1 MRLRVRKASQ
11 QRSATPSARTAKT
24 KRKHSEVEHAL
35 SPEDA
40 KMQKRDTGIFST
52 IKRFIRGNA
61 VKVEQCT
68 PPKRSRVDCD
78 SDSNLITS
86 TPTGGN
92 LPSRANPRTRRKG
105 PVNGDTMT
113 GQSKPVKPNGKLEVQ
128 TETPSSPPRTTLL
141 GTIFSPVFSF
151 FSPANKNATAGSDS
165 PGQAVEAEEIVKQLD
180 MEQLEETPTSTT
192 TDGRDL
198 TFDPALNPRPLPH
211 VDTSVEEGEIVTEAD
226 MPPLTAVG
234 SNSSYPDVPPSP
246 PAEGTYEEDWEVF
259 DPYFFIKHVPPL
271 TEEQLT
277 RKPALPLK
285 TRSTPEFSLVLDLD
299 ETLVHCSLN
308 ELEDAALTF
317 PVLFQDVIYQV
328 YVRLRPFFR
337 EFLERMSQIYEII
350 LFTASKKVYADKLLN
365 ILDPKKQLVRHRLFR
380 EHCVCVQG
388 NYIKDLNILG
398 RDLSKT
404 VIIDNSPQAF
414 AYQLSNGIPIESW
427 FVDKNDNEL
436 LKLVPFLEKL
446 VELASFQRSNSH
458 DKVRKIV
465 AEEGRA
471 ARNLIAWSVP
481 VESKEEEAKTKNHG
495 NSNARAQRINSGLH
509 RNKKQNSVL
518 DCKNAPGS
526 ILDKGPE
533 KSPTKTRQP
542 RKVDLR
548 ARYWAFLFDNLR
560 RAVDEIYVTCESDQS
575 VVECKEVLMMLDN
588 YVRDFKA
595 LIDWIQLQEKLE
607 KTDAQNRGPPP
618 TLAVARLS
626 HTGPSWA
633 DRVKCSQSLPV
644 PSPSVNVPAEKPA
657 KKDAEGWETVQRGRS
672 MRPRSNTMVAKV
684 SPVLA
689 HVSPKDDSDKENQRI
704 QPSPQ
709 EKSQE
714 VREQEQPAPQEQSQE
729 TEKTPVIEAQCPE
742 LDSDPGPPPIT
753 ISQPEEPGTGQAKV
767 EQGMEGSVWKV
778 AAPSAKAGYWAS
790 QGRAG
795 DGGVGVEGRST
806 VGKSGGSRL
815 RSPGS
820 DDAGVHAGPHRTFH
834 QQGGIVYGK
843 GPQSMAEVL
852 AKKEELADRLEKAN
866 EEAIASAIAEEEQLT
881 REIQAENNELET
893 DNESDFSASIGSGS
907 CGLNLDWS
915 EMLADYDGNDAN
927 SICIA
932 NYVKVSRE
940 PWRQSTSWGDMVEEE
955 PSRPPGHGIH
965 MHEKLSSPS
974 RKRTIAESKK
984 KHEEKQLK
992 AQQLRDKLREEKTH
1006 KLQKLLERVNEIA
1019 FINTLEAQ
1027 NKRHDVLAKL
1037 NEYEQRL
1044 NELQEERQR
1053 RQEEKQARDEA
1064 VQERKRAL
1072 EAERQARVEELLMKR
1087 REQEARIEQQ
1097 RQEKERAREDAAR
1110 ERARDR
1116 EERLAALSAAQ
1127 QEAMEEL
1134 QKKIQMKHDESS
1146 RRHMEQI
1153 EQRKEKAAELSSGRH
1168 ANTDYAP
1175 KLTPYER
1182 KKQCSLCNVVITS
1195 EVHLFSHIKG
1205 KRHQQAVRDSSSIQG
1220 RELSDEEVEHLS
1232 LKKYIVDIVTDSSV
1246 PSDNAKEG
1254 EERQKARKK
1263 AKKLRARMNSRA
1275 KEYETCMEAKTQT
1288 PDSPYKAKLQRLVK
1302 DLVKQQQGQDSGQWA
1317 SNKVSGLDRT
1327 LGEISRILEKQAL
1340 YSLEVSLNDSF
1351 YQEHEYISCVLSPR
1365 PPTQTRSGDFH
1376 RDLALKNSR
1385 RLCFYLAVIWWPV
1398 LEPAVRNSR
1407 RESRICS
1414 GRGMPRAHGDDL
1426 AHVGLPGVTAKPAQ
1440 FAFRSLCAAV
1450 NTYYLSCVRCHN
1462 NCSYVLYS
1470 NKITFL
1476 MDILLHQ
1483 LTLFVPDEDKSIFGR
1498 SVNKQIF
1505 EGLTTGLLQT
1515 IATVLGQLHP
1525 PNLDGD
1531 APRICSPDA
1540 KSRPVASENFNTRAQ
1555 DLISYV
1561 VNMGLIDKLYGC
1573 FLSIQG
1579 PIDESPKMAAFL
1591 EQATAFLH
1599 GMCKLCFAVTGRSLS
1614 VFDNKRQDPTGLTAL
1629 LQSTDLVGVLHMLYC
1644 ILLHSAPPDALS
1656 AGPVGPQEPYSPSV
1670 IQVALQGLRFLNT
1683 FALLDLSAFQG
1694 VLGAEGLSLAFRH
1707 IVSSLLWYCSQH
1719 SSEELLHELIICI
1732 GYFTVNHPDNQ
1743 WLRTSYRPSILL
1755 SPFVSPLPS
1764 YQVFI
1769 KEQTPGPQVIV
1780 QSGRQPSVLQ
1790 KLCQLPFQYF
1800 SHPRLI
1806 KVLFP
1811 SLICACYNNL
1821 QNKVIL
1827 QQEMSCVLL
1836 ATFIQDCA
1844 TNENQSDSK
1853 ASHPEKG
1860 LAPLDY
1866 CELSNR
1872 FPRDQWDAALQFFLK
1887 KQEE

>member
-1 MRLRVRKASQ
+1 IYTWVFFCLQ
-11 QRSATPSARTAKT
+11 Q
-24 KRKHSEVEHAL
+24 
-35 SPEDA
+35 
-40 KMQKRDTGIFST
+40 
-52 IKRFIRGNA
+52 
-61 VKVEQCT
+61 
-68 PPKRSRVDCD
+68 
-78 SDSNLITS
+78 
-86 TPTGGN
+86 
-92 LPSRANPRTRRKG
+92 
-105 PVNGDTMT
+105 
-113 GQSKPVKPNGKLEVQ
+113 
-128 TETPSSPPRTTLL
+128 
-141 GTIFSPVFSF
+141 
-151 FSPANKNATAGSDS
+151 
-165 PGQAVEAEEIVKQLD
+165 
-180 MEQLEETPTSTT
+180 
-192 TDGRDL
+192 
-198 TFDPALNPRPLPH
+198 
-211 VDTSVEEGEIVTEAD
+211 
-226 MPPLTAVG
+226 
-234 SNSSYPDVPPSP
+234 
-246 PAEGTYEEDWEVF
+246 
-259 DPYFFIKHVPPL
+259 
-271 TEEQLT
+271 
-277 RKPALPLK
+277 
-285 TRSTPEFSLVLDLD
+285 
-299 ETLVHCSLN
+299 
-308 ELEDAALTF
+308 
-317 PVLFQDVIYQV
+317 
-328 YVRLRPFFR
+328 
-337 EFLERMSQIYEII
+337 
-350 LFTASKKVYADKLLN
+350 
-365 ILDPKKQLVRHRLFR
+365 
-380 EHCVCVQG
+380 
-388 NYIKDLNILG
+388 
-398 RDLSKT
+398 
-404 VIIDNSPQAF
+404 
-414 AYQLSNGIPIESW
+414 
-427 FVDKNDNEL
+427 
-436 LKLVPFLEKL
+436 
-446 VELASFQRSNSH
+446 ASFQRSNSH

-481 VESKEEEAKTKNHG
+481 VETKSKNHG
-495 NSNARAQRINSGLH
+495 NSNARPQRINSGLH
-509 RNKKQNSVL
+509 RNKKQNSAL
-518 DCKNAPGS
+518 DCKSAPGS

-575 VVECKEVLMMLDN
+575 VVECREVLMMLDN

-607 KTDAQNRGPPP
+607 KTDAQNRPTSLAWEVRKMSPGRHVMSSPSSDRIVPSPGVRRALNFGGPPP

-644 PSPSVNVPAEKPA
+644 PT
-657 KKDAEGWETVQRGRS
+657 KKDAEGWETVHRGRS

-689 HVSPKDDSDKENQRI
+689 HVSPKDDSDKENQHI

-714 VREQEQPAPQEQSQE
+714 VRDFSAPSEDTPPTTSDPTPPPTSPPSQ
-729 TEKTPVIEAQCPE
+729 AQCSV
-742 LDSDPGPPPIT
+742 LDSDPGPPPVT
-753 ISQPEEPGTGQAKV
+753 LSQPEEQGTGQAKV
-767 EQGMEGSVWKV
+767 EQGMEGSEWKV
-778 AAPSAKAGYWAS
+778 A
-790 QGRAG
+790 
-795 DGGVGVEGRST
+795 
-806 VGKSGGSRL
+806 
-815 RSPGS
+815 
-820 DDAGVHAGPHRTFH
+820 
-834 QQGGIVYGK
+834 
-843 GPQSMAEVL
+843 PQSMAEVL

-907 CGLNLDWS
+907 CGLSLDWS
-915 EMLADYDGNDAN
+915 EMLADYDA
-927 SICIA
+927 
-932 NYVKVSRE
+932 RE
-940 PWRQSTSWGDMVEEE
+940 PWRQSTSWGDIVEEE
-955 PSRPPGHGIH
+955 PARPPGHGIH

-992 AQQLRDKLREEKTH
+992 AQQLRDKLRDEKTH
-1006 KLQKLLERVNEIA
+1006 KLQKLLEREKEVRKWKEELLDQRRKMMEEKLLHAEFKREIQLQAIVKKAQEEEAKVNEIA

-1072 EAERQARVEELLMKR
+1072 EAERQARVEELLIKR

-1146 RRHMEQI
+1146 RRHMEQM

-1232 LKKYIVDIVTDSSV
+1232 QKKYIVDIVTDSSV
-1246 PSDNAKEG
+1246 PSDSAKEG

-1288 PDSPYKAKLQRLVK
+1288 SDSPYKAKLQRLVK

-1327 LGEISRILEKQAL
+1327 LGEISRILEKQNNADQEAFQVGGGLSAL
-1340 YSLEVSLNDSF
+1340 EQILQV
-1351 YQEHEYISCVLSPR
+1351 
-1365 PPTQTRSGDFH
+1365 
-1376 RDLALKNSR
+1376 
-1385 RLCFYLAVIWWPV
+1385 
-1398 LEPAVRNSR
+1398 
-1407 RESRICS
+1407 
-1414 GRGMPRAHGDDL
+1414 
-1426 AHVGLPGVTAKPAQ
+1426 VTAASSPTAVPRIPHK
-1440 FAFRSLCAAV
+1440 SLCTAV
-1450 NTYYLSCVRCHN
+1450 NTYYLSCIHCHN

-1476 MDILLHQ
+1476 MDLLLHQ

-1498 SVNKQIF
+1498 SVNKQVF
-1505 EGLTTGLLQT
+1505 DGLTTGLLQT
-1515 IATVLGQLHP
+1515 VATALGQLHS

-1531 APRICSPDA
+1531 APRICSPDT
-1540 KSRPVASENFNTRAQ
+1540 KSRPAASENFNTRAQ

-1573 FLSIQG
+1573 FLSVQG
-1579 PIDESPKMAAFL
+1579 PIDESPKMAAYL

-1614 VFDNKRQDPTGLTAL
+1614 IFDNKRQDPTGLTAL

-1644 ILLHSAPPDALS
+1644 ILLHSALPDSLS
-1656 AGPVGPQEPYSPSV
+1656 AQEPYSPAV

-1683 FALLDLSAFQG
+1683 FALLDLSAFQC

-1743 WLRTSYRPSILL
+1743 
-1755 SPFVSPLPS
+1755 
-1764 YQVFI
+1764 
-1769 KEQTPGPQVIV
+1769 VIV

-1821 QNKVIL
+1821 ENKVIL

-1836 ATFIQDCA
+1836 ATFIQVNRSAFTPSFTC
-1844 TNENQSDSK
+1844 NSDFK
-1853 ASHPEKG
+1853 H
-1860 LAPLDY
+1860 
-1866 CELSNR
+1866 
-1872 FPRDQWDAALQFFLK
+1872 LQNK
-1887 KQEE
+1887 SWEQMN

>member
-1 MRLRVRKASQ
+1 MSKDGRYEARRRGGGQQHRLGLRLA
-11 QRSATPSARTAKT
+11 
-24 KRKHSEVEHAL
+24 
-35 SPEDA
+35 
-40 KMQKRDTGIFST
+40 
-52 IKRFIRGNA
+52 
-61 VKVEQCT
+61 
-68 PPKRSRVDCD
+68 
-78 SDSNLITS
+78 
-86 TPTGGN
+86 
-92 LPSRANPRTRRKG
+92 
-105 PVNGDTMT
+105 
-113 GQSKPVKPNGKLEVQ
+113 QSG
-128 TETPSSPPRTTLL
+128 
-141 GTIFSPVFSF
+141 
-151 FSPANKNATAGSDS
+151 
-165 PGQAVEAEEIVKQLD
+165 
-180 MEQLEETPTSTT
+180 
-192 TDGRDL
+192 DGRDRS
-198 TFDPALNPRPLPH
+198 A
-211 VDTSVEEGEIVTEAD
+211 
-226 MPPLTAVG
+226 
-234 SNSSYPDVPPSP
+234 SNSSGSSHGGGKGKNTP
-246 PAEGTYEEDWEVF
+246 
-259 DPYFFIKHVPPL
+259 INI
-271 TEEQLT
+271 
-277 RKPALPLK
+277 ALK
-285 TRSTPEFSLVLDLD
+285 
-299 ETLVHCSLN
+299 
-308 ELEDAALTF
+308 
-317 PVLFQDVIYQV
+317 
-328 YVRLRPFFR
+328 
-337 EFLERMSQIYEII
+337 
-350 LFTASKKVYADKLLN
+350 
-365 ILDPKKQLVRHRLFR
+365 
-380 EHCVCVQG
+380 
-388 NYIKDLNILG
+388 
-398 RDLSKT
+398 
-404 VIIDNSPQAF
+404 
-414 AYQLSNGIPIESW
+414 
-427 FVDKNDNEL
+427 
-436 LKLVPFLEKL
+436 
-446 VELASFQRSNSH
+446 ASFQRSNSH

-481 VESKEEEAKTKNHG
+481 VESKEEEAKSKIHG
-495 NSNARAQRINSGLH
+495 NSNARPQRINSGVH
-509 RNKKQNSVL
+509 RNKKQNSTL
-518 DCKNAPGS
+518 DCKSTPGS

-575 VVECKEVLMMLDN
+575 VVECREVLMMLDN

-607 KTDAQNRGPPP
+607 KTDAQNRPTSLTWEVRKMSPGRHVMSSPSSDRIVPSPGVRRALNFGGPPP

-644 PSPSVNVPAEKPA
+644 VSPSVNIPAEKPA
-657 KKDAEGWETVQRGRS
+657 KKDAEGWETVHRGRS

-689 HVSPKDDSDKENQRI
+689 HVSPKDDSDKENQNI

-714 VREQEQPAPQEQSQE
+714 VKEQEQPIPQEQSQE
-729 TEKTPVIEAQCPE
+729 VEKTSVIE
-742 LDSDPGPPPIT
+742 
-753 ISQPEEPGTGQAKV
+753 
-767 EQGMEGSVWKV
+767 
-778 AAPSAKAGYWAS
+778 
-790 QGRAG
+790 
-795 DGGVGVEGRST
+795 
-806 VGKSGGSRL
+806 
-815 RSPGS
+815 
-820 DDAGVHAGPHRTFH
+820 
-834 QQGGIVYGK
+834 
-843 GPQSMAEVL
+843 PQSMAEVL

-907 CGLNLDWS
+907 CGLSLDWS
-915 EMLADYDGNDAN
+915 EMLADYDA
-927 SICIA
+927 
-932 NYVKVSRE
+932 RE
-940 PWRQSTSWGDMVEEE
+940 PWRQSTSWGDIVEEE
-955 PSRPPGHGIH
+955 PARPPGHGIH

-1006 KLQKLLERVNEIA
+1006 KLQKLLEREKEVRKWKEELLDQRRKMMDEKLLHAEFKREIQLQAIVKKAQEEEAKVNEIA

-1072 EAERQARVEELLMKR
+1072 EAERQARVEELLIKR

-1146 RRHMEQI
+1146 RRHMEQM

-1205 KRHQQAVRDSSSIQG
+1205 KGHQQAVRDSSSIQG

-1232 LKKYIVDIVTDSSV
+1232 QKKYIVDIVTDSSV
-1246 PSDNAKEG
+1246 PSDSAKEG

-1288 PDSPYKAKLQRLVK
+1288 LDSPYKAKLQRLVK

-1327 LGEISRILEKQAL
+1327 LGEISRILEKQNNADQEAFQVGGGLSAL
-1340 YSLEVSLNDSF
+1340 EQILQV
-1351 YQEHEYISCVLSPR
+1351 
-1365 PPTQTRSGDFH
+1365 
-1376 RDLALKNSR
+1376 
-1385 RLCFYLAVIWWPV
+1385 
-1398 LEPAVRNSR
+1398 
-1407 RESRICS
+1407 
-1414 GRGMPRAHGDDL
+1414 
-1426 AHVGLPGVTAKPAQ
+1426 VTAASSPTAVPRIPHK
-1440 FAFRSLCAAV
+1440 SLCTAV
-1450 NTYYLSCVRCHN
+1450 NTYYLSCVHCHN

-1476 MDILLHQ
+1476 MDLLLHQ

-1498 SVNKQIF
+1498 SVNKQVF

-1515 IATVLGQLHP
+1515 VATALGQLYP
-1525 PNLDGD
+1525 PNLDGE
-1531 APRICSPDA
+1531 APRISTPDT

-1573 FLSIQG
+1573 FLSVQG
-1579 PIDESPKMAAFL
+1579 PIDESPKMASFL

-1614 VFDNKRQDPTGLTAL
+1614 IFDNKLQDSTGLTAL

-1644 ILLHSAPPDALS
+1644 ILLHSALPDSLS
-1656 AGPVGPQEPYSPSV
+1656 TGPVGPEQPYSPAV

-1683 FALLDLSAFQG
+1683 FALLDLSAFQC

-1719 SSEELLHELIICI
+1719 SAEELLHELIICI
-1732 GYFTVNHPDNQ
+1732 GYFTVNHPDN
-1743 WLRTSYRPSILL
+1743 
-1755 SPFVSPLPS
+1755 
-1764 YQVFI
+1764 
-1769 KEQTPGPQVIV
+1769 QVIV

-1844 TNENQSDSK
+1844 TNENKSDCK

-1860 LAPLDY
+1860 WAPLDY

>member
-1 MRLRVRKASQ
+1 MLN
-11 QRSATPSARTAKT
+11 
-24 KRKHSEVEHAL
+24 
-35 SPEDA
+35 
-40 KMQKRDTGIFST
+40 FS
-52 IKRFIRGNA
+52 K
-61 VKVEQCT
+61 
-68 PPKRSRVDCD
+68 S
-78 SDSNLITS
+78 
-86 TPTGGN
+86 
-92 LPSRANPRTRRKG
+92 
-105 PVNGDTMT
+105 
-113 GQSKPVKPNGKLEVQ
+113 
-128 TETPSSPPRTTLL
+128 
-141 GTIFSPVFSF
+141 
-151 FSPANKNATAGSDS
+151 
-165 PGQAVEAEEIVKQLD
+165 
-180 MEQLEETPTSTT
+180 
-192 TDGRDL
+192 
-198 TFDPALNPRPLPH
+198 
-211 VDTSVEEGEIVTEAD
+211 
-226 MPPLTAVG
+226 
-234 SNSSYPDVPPSP
+234 
-246 PAEGTYEEDWEVF
+246 
-259 DPYFFIKHVPPL
+259 
-271 TEEQLT
+271 
-277 RKPALPLK
+277 
-285 TRSTPEFSLVLDLD
+285 
-299 ETLVHCSLN
+299 
-308 ELEDAALTF
+308 
-317 PVLFQDVIYQV
+317 
-328 YVRLRPFFR
+328 
-337 EFLERMSQIYEII
+337 
-350 LFTASKKVYADKLLN
+350 
-365 ILDPKKQLVRHRLFR
+365 
-380 EHCVCVQG
+380 
-388 NYIKDLNILG
+388 
-398 RDLSKT
+398 
-404 VIIDNSPQAF
+404 
-414 AYQLSNGIPIESW
+414 
-427 FVDKNDNEL
+427 
-436 LKLVPFLEKL
+436 
-446 VELASFQRSNSH
+446 ASFQRSNSH

-481 VESKEEEAKTKNHG
+481 VESKEEEVNGKWSSFAQINVSRSFETCNHI
-495 NSNARAQRINSGLH
+495 S
-509 RNKKQNSVL
+509 
-518 DCKNAPGS
+518 
-526 ILDKGPE
+526 
-533 KSPTKTRQP
+533 
-542 RKVDLR
+542 
-548 ARYWAFLFDNLR
+548 RYWAFLFDNLR

-575 VVECKEVLMMLDN
+575 VVECREVLMMLDN

-607 KTDAQNRGPPP
+607 NTDAQNRPTSLAWEVRKMSPGRHVMSSPSSDRIVPSPGVRRALNFGGPTP

-644 PSPSVNVPAEKPA
+644 ST
-657 KKDAEGWETVQRGRS
+657 KKDAEGWETVHRGRS

-689 HVSPKDDSDKENQRI
+689 HVSPKDDSDKENQHI

-714 VREQEQPAPQEQSQE
+714 VRDIIGPSKDTPPHTSDPTPPPTSPPSQ
-729 TEKTPVIEAQCPE
+729 AQCPE
-742 LDSDPGPPPIT
+742 LDSDPGPPPVT
-753 ISQPEEPGTGQAKV
+753 LSQPEEPGTGQAKV
-767 EQGMEGSVWKV
+767 EQGMEGSAWKV
-778 AAPSAKAGYWAS
+778 VAPSAKAEAAVYVTLAAMTLES
-790 QGRAG
+790 ML
-795 DGGVGVEGRST
+795 DPTELST
-806 VGKSGGSRL
+806 VS
-815 RSPGS
+815 
-820 DDAGVHAGPHRTFH
+820 
-834 QQGGIVYGK
+834 
-843 GPQSMAEVL
+843 PQSMAEVL

-915 EMLADYDGNDAN
+915 EMLADYDA
-927 SICIA
+927 
-932 NYVKVSRE
+932 RE
-940 PWRQSTSWGDMVEEE
+940 PCRQSTSWGDIVEEE
-955 PSRPPGHGIH
+955 PARPPGHGIH

-1006 KLQKLLERVNEIA
+1006 KLQKLLEREKEVRKWKEELLDQRRRMMEEKLLHAEFKRELQLQAIVKKAQEEEAKVNEIA

-1064 VQERKRAL
+1064 VQERKRVL

-1146 RRHMEQI
+1146 RRHMEQM

-1232 LKKYIVDIVTDSSV
+1232 LKKYIIDIMTDSSV
-1246 PSDNAKEG
+1246 PSDSAKEG

-1327 LGEISRILEKQAL
+1327 LGEISRILEKQNNADQVAFQVGGGLSAL
-1340 YSLEVSLNDSF
+1340 EQILQV
-1351 YQEHEYISCVLSPR
+1351 
-1365 PPTQTRSGDFH
+1365 
-1376 RDLALKNSR
+1376 
-1385 RLCFYLAVIWWPV
+1385 
-1398 LEPAVRNSR
+1398 
-1407 RESRICS
+1407 
-1414 GRGMPRAHGDDL
+1414 
-1426 AHVGLPGVTAKPAQ
+1426 VTAASSPTAVPRIPLK
-1440 FAFRSLCAAV
+1440 SLCTAV
-1450 NTYYLSCVRCHN
+1450 NTYYLSCVHCHN

-1476 MDILLHQ
+1476 MDLLLHQ
-1483 LTLFVPDEDKSIFGR
+1483 LTLFVPDEDSSIFGR
-1498 SVNKQIF
+1498 SVNKQVF
-1505 EGLTTGLLQT
+1505 EGFPTGLLQT
-1515 IATVLGQLHP
+1515 VATVLEQLHP

-1531 APRICSPDA
+1531 APRICTPDA
-1540 KSRPVASENFNTRAQ
+1540 KSRPVASENFNTRTQ

-1573 FLSIQG
+1573 FLSVQG
-1579 PIDESPKMAAFL
+1579 PIDESPKMAAYL

-1599 GMCKLCFAVTGRSLS
+1599 GMCKLCFAVTGRSLG

-1644 ILLHSAPPDALS
+1644 TLLHSALPDSLS
-1656 AGPVGPQEPYSPSV
+1656 AGPVGPQEPYSPAV

-1683 FALLDLSAFQG
+1683 FALLDLSAFQ
-1694 VLGAEGLSLAFRH
+1694 VFISVVAPVFISLSFSHTTVTLASLVMCVCALSL
-1707 IVSSLLWYCSQH
+1707 C
-1719 SSEELLHELIICI
+1719 
-1732 GYFTVNHPDNQ
+1732 
-1743 WLRTSYRPSILL
+1743 
-1755 SPFVSPLPS
+1755 
-1764 YQVFI
+1764 VF
-1769 KEQTPGPQVIV
+1769 QVIV

-1821 QNKVIL
+1821 ENKVIL

-1836 ATFIQDCA
+1836 ATFIQV
-1844 TNENQSDSK
+1844 
-1853 ASHPEKG
+1853 
-1860 LAPLDY
+1860 
-1866 CELSNR
+1866 NR
-1872 FPRDQWDAALQFFLK
+1872 SAFTPSLRCIIGNTFPNKSRNAWD
-1887 KQEE
+1887 

>member
-1 MRLRVRKASQ
+1 MSKDGRYEGRRRGGAQQHRLGL
-11 QRSATPSARTAKT
+11 RSAQSRDARDRSA
-24 KRKHSEVEHAL
+24 
-35 SPEDA
+35 
-40 KMQKRDTGIFST
+40 
-52 IKRFIRGNA
+52 
-61 VKVEQCT
+61 
-68 PPKRSRVDCD
+68 
-78 SDSNLITS
+78 
-86 TPTGGN
+86 
-92 LPSRANPRTRRKG
+92 
-105 PVNGDTMT
+105 
-113 GQSKPVKPNGKLEVQ
+113 
-128 TETPSSPPRTTLL
+128 
-141 GTIFSPVFSF
+141 
-151 FSPANKNATAGSDS
+151 
-165 PGQAVEAEEIVKQLD
+165 
-180 MEQLEETPTSTT
+180 
-192 TDGRDL
+192 
-198 TFDPALNPRPLPH
+198 
-211 VDTSVEEGEIVTEAD
+211 
-226 MPPLTAVG
+226 
-234 SNSSYPDVPPSP
+234 SNSSGSSHGGGKSRNTPINIV
-246 PAEGTYEEDWEVF
+246 
-259 DPYFFIKHVPPL
+259 
-271 TEEQLT
+271 
-277 RKPALPLK
+277 LK
-285 TRSTPEFSLVLDLD
+285 
-299 ETLVHCSLN
+299 
-308 ELEDAALTF
+308 
-317 PVLFQDVIYQV
+317 
-328 YVRLRPFFR
+328 
-337 EFLERMSQIYEII
+337 
-350 LFTASKKVYADKLLN
+350 
-365 ILDPKKQLVRHRLFR
+365 
-380 EHCVCVQG
+380 
-388 NYIKDLNILG
+388 
-398 RDLSKT
+398 
-404 VIIDNSPQAF
+404 
-414 AYQLSNGIPIESW
+414 
-427 FVDKNDNEL
+427 
-436 LKLVPFLEKL
+436 
-446 VELASFQRSNSH
+446 ASFQRSNSH

-481 VESKEEEAKTKNHG
+481 VESKEEEAKSKNHING
-495 NSNARAQRINSGLH
+495 NARAQRINSGLH

-518 DCKNAPGS
+518 DCKNPPVS

-575 VVECKEVLMMLDN
+575 VVECREVLMMLDN

-607 KTDAQNRGPPP
+607 NTDAQNRPTSLAWEVRKMSPGRHVMSSPSSDRIVPSPGVRRALNFGGPPP

-644 PSPSVNVPAEKPA
+644 SSPSVNIPAEKPA
-657 KKDAEGWETVQRGRS
+657 KKDAEGWETVHRGRS

-689 HVSPKDDSDKENQRI
+689 HVSPKDDSDKENQHI

-714 VREQEQPAPQEQSQE
+714 VREQEQPVPQEHSQE
-729 TEKTPVIEAQCPE
+729 TEKTSVIEPPAENIEEPGQSIIGPSKDTPPHTSDPTPPPTSPPSQAQCPE
-742 LDSDPGPPPIT
+742 LDSDPGPPPVT
-753 ISQPEEPGTGQAKV
+753 LSQPEEPGTGQAKV
-767 EQGMEGSVWKV
+767 EQGMEGSAWKV
-778 AAPSAKAGYWAS
+778 VAPSAKAEAAVYVTLAAMTLES
-790 QGRAG
+790 ML
-795 DGGVGVEGRST
+795 DPTELST
-806 VGKSGGSRL
+806 
-815 RSPGS
+815 
-820 DDAGVHAGPHRTFH
+820 
-834 QQGGIVYGK
+834 
-843 GPQSMAEVL
+843 PQSMAEVL

-915 EMLADYDGNDAN
+915 EMLADYDA
-927 SICIA
+927 
-932 NYVKVSRE
+932 RE
-940 PWRQSTSWGDMVEEE
+940 PCRQSTSWGDIVEEE
-955 PSRPPGHGIH
+955 PARPPGHGIH

-1006 KLQKLLERVNEIA
+1006 KLQKLLEREKEVRKWKEELLDQRRRMMEEKLLHAEFKRELQLQAIVKKAQEEEAKVNEIA

-1146 RRHMEQI
+1146 RRHMEQM

-1195 EVHLFSHIKG
+1195 EVHLFSHVKG

-1232 LKKYIVDIVTDSSV
+1232 LKKYIIDIMTDSSV
-1246 PSDNAKEG
+1246 PSDSAKEG

-1327 LGEISRILEKQAL
+1327 LGEISRILEKQNNADQVAFQVGGGLSAL
-1340 YSLEVSLNDSF
+1340 EQILQV
-1351 YQEHEYISCVLSPR
+1351 
-1365 PPTQTRSGDFH
+1365 
-1376 RDLALKNSR
+1376 
-1385 RLCFYLAVIWWPV
+1385 
-1398 LEPAVRNSR
+1398 
-1407 RESRICS
+1407 
-1414 GRGMPRAHGDDL
+1414 
-1426 AHVGLPGVTAKPAQ
+1426 VTAASSPTAVPRIPLK
-1440 FAFRSLCAAV
+1440 SLCTAV
-1450 NTYYLSCVRCHN
+1450 NTYYLSCVHCHN

-1476 MDILLHQ
+1476 MDLLLHQ
-1483 LTLFVPDEDKSIFGR
+1483 LTLFVPDEDSSIFGR
-1498 SVNKQIF
+1498 SVNKQVF
-1505 EGLTTGLLQT
+1505 EGFPTGLLQT
-1515 IATVLGQLHP
+1515 VATVLEQLHP

-1531 APRICSPDA
+1531 APHICTPDA
-1540 KSRPVASENFNTRAQ
+1540 KSRPVASETFNTRTQ

-1599 GMCKLCFAVTGRSLS
+1599 GMCKLCFAVTGRSLG

-1644 ILLHSAPPDALS
+1644 TLLHSALPDSLS
-1656 AGPVGPQEPYSPSV
+1656 AGPVGPQEPYSPAV

-1683 FALLDLSAFQG
+1683 FALLDLSAFQC
-1694 VLGAEGLSLAFRH
+1694 VLGAEGMSLAFRH

-1719 SSEELLHELIICI
+1719 SAEELLHELIICV
-1732 GYFTVNHPDNQ
+1732 GYLTVNHPDN
-1743 WLRTSYRPSILL
+1743 
-1755 SPFVSPLPS
+1755 
-1764 YQVFI
+1764 
-1769 KEQTPGPQVIV
+1769 QVIV

-1844 TNENQSDSK
+1844 TNEKQSDSK
-1853 ASHPEKG
+1853 ASHLEKG
-1860 LAPLDY
+1860 RAPLDY

-1887 KQEE
+1887 KQEEGVNE